1 MLKRMFNKI
10 KSLFSF
16 DNMLLLLAFL
26 VGINFFEHGNIFFV
40 AFIALSIIKMFVC
53 NEIKIHKEIV
63 IIALFAIS
71 FFIIY
76 SIHDSFSIANICY
89 YLLFPICCFII
100 GSSITEN
107 NPESTKKVVKTLSS
121 FALGFFIVVFLNFI
135 KTIVVLGVNVNTRS
149 LLSIWR
155 KENFFVT
162 ATGINLHIVLFMM
175 YALVFLVFK
184 FKGRKWYH
192 IVLAVLGI
200 LFCIYITF
208 HSKNRAFFVIM
219 LLTAIGLPI
228 CLTIVNKDK
237 RKFYLILTIVITL
250 IIAILTAIAVFVPSV
265 NAWLRQNPLFNRLL
279 NPDESSFASRKRY
292 YEIFFKIFHKY
303 PFGNMLSDNYFAGG
317 DEIEYIHNLWLD
329 IYKNAGA
336 IPFVFFVVMSANM
349 IYQVFYLST
358 RLENKKYAVFLLLSV
373 YGIFI
378 LGLLEPI
385 MDGNIYFTSLI
396 YIIAGVLS
404 RLSFIVKRE
413 KKNNVSYSNIDK
425 NNFKIVMVTNFM
437 SIHQISFHNEMV
449 KRYGNRYH
457 FIALE
462 NYSDNHQIYIAGYN
476 QKISN
481 VVKFY
486 KKPSQASKLIEEA
499 DIVLYGNASDK
510 ILKLARKKGKILIKC
525 SERLFKNY
533 RYQRWSLKSILSY
546 FKHLFP
552 YEKKYSPICFTL
564 SGYAAYDLNSIN
576 CSYNNCYSWGYWTI
590 DNQYSSFEELEK
602 IKDYDTINI
611 CFVNKLIDWK
621 HPNKIIGLAS
631 YLRDKNIKFH
641 IDIVGEG
648 ELKDSLISDIE
659 LHNLSSFITIH
670 DLMPNNKVRALM
682 ERSSIVLNL
691 SDRNEGWGVS
701 VNEGM
706 LSGCAVVVSHEVG
719 AAPVLIK
726 NGTNGFVYS
735 FNNDQDLYVKVAT
748 LCVDKELLKSMQ
760 KSAFETIKECY
771 NVENICERFDT
782 FIKNKID
789 GKNFAYENG
798 PLSKSPIFN
807 EFDYRDTVNQ
817 KYGAAT
823 SNVKAYLESTN
834 KDDDHNGDNNNNK
847 MKKGALLSYLAIF
860 FTIIAGLFYTPWM
873 INELG
878 QSNYGIYS
886 LAISL
891 TSILTVDLGL
901 GTAVSRFVAKYKSE
915 SDSNK
920 ANNVISFIYKI
931 FMIMSVIIVA
941 ILIAIYFNLG
951 TIYKELTKEELE
963 AFKSVYFAIGLYSV
977 IVFAFTPLNGII
989 IGNDLYPQLK
999 IINLISKVLNVVFV
1013 VVILLIKSDL
1023 YLFVLAVVITGLI
1036 DLLIKYLFVKKKCK
1050 YGNKFIFKQNKDSVL
1065 LSQLLR
1071 FTSWAAVA
1079 TIVSRFVVSI
1089 QPTILGITAGAIQIA
1104 VFSLGSSIEGYT
1116 WLIADALN
1124 GMLVPKVS
1132 EMNKRNASGEE
1143 YTSLMISMGRIQL
1156 LLTGLV
1162 LVAFIALGRDFINVI
1177 WKVGDNNNYD
1187 DSYFVALFMFIPLFF
1202 TISQESGITTLV
1214 VKGKVKYHGIA
1225 MIITALSSMGLSFL
1239 LTFLFPNR
1247 AAFMAGLAV
1256 GVGRFIGLVLY
1267 LNYIYKSK
1275 ININIQRFFKEC
1287 HLKVM
1292 PPLLIVM
1299 IIGLLLDKFYPTT
1312 GLVPFLIKGIIIVI
1326 IYLLLICKFTMNKHE
1341 KSIISYFIDKIFIFF
1356 YRFNGKANLSL
1367 NIPVAQEKADFI
1379 KGGD

>member
-1 MLKRMFNKI
+1 MFKRMFNKI

-121 FALGFFIVVFLNFI
+121 FALGFFIVSFLNFI
-135 KTIVVLGVNVNTRS
+135 KTIIVLGVNVNTRN

-279 NPDESSFASRKRY
+279 NPDESSFAARKRY

-336 IPFVFFVVMSANM
+336 IPFVFFVLMSVNM

-404 RLSFIVKRE
+404 RLHYIAKRKHYNSRE
-413 KKNNVSYSNIDK
+413 YPNIDI
-425 NNFKIVMVTNFM
+425 NNFKIVMINNFM
-437 SIHQISFHNEMV
+437 SIHQITLHNEMIR
-449 KRYGNRYH
+449 KYGNRYH

-462 NYSDNHQIYIAGYN
+462 DTNVEHQQYMSSYN
-476 QKISN
+476 LKLKN
-481 VVKFY
+481 VVKY
-486 KKPSQASKLIEEA
+486 EKKPTMAKKLILEA
-499 DIVLYGNASDK
+499 DIILYGNATDDV
-510 ILKLARKKGKILIKC
+510 LKLARSKGKILIKC
-525 SERLFKNY
+525 SERLYKKSRF
-533 RYQRWSLKSILSY
+533 QRWSLRSILSY
-546 FKHLFP
+546 FKHFFP
-552 YEKKYSPICFTL
+552 YERKYSPICFTT
-564 SGYAAYDLNSIN
+564 SGYAAHDFDMINLSYDN
-576 CSYNNCYSWGYWTI
+576 YYSWGYWII
-590 DNQYSSFEELEK
+590 DNQYSSFEEIEK
-602 IKDYDTINI
+602 IKDYETINI
-611 CFVNKLIDWK
+611 CFANRFIEWK
-621 HPNKIIGLAS
+621 HPEKIISLAK
-631 YLRDKNIKFH
+631 YLKERKIKFH
-641 IDIVGEG
+641 IDMIGDG
-648 ELKDSLISDIE
+648 PLKESIKNSIE
-659 LHNLSSFITIH
+659 QNDLRNFITLH
-670 DLMPNNKVRALM
+670 ELMSNKKVREIM
-682 ERSSIVLNL
+682 ESSSIVIST
-691 SDRNEGWGVS
+691 SDQNEGWGVT

-706 LSGCAVVVSHEVG
+706 SSGCAVVVSHEVG
-719 AAPVLIK
+719 SAPVLIN
-726 NGTNGFVYS
+726 NGTNGFSYN
-735 FNNDQDLYVKVAT
+735 FDDDQDLFIKVAT

-760 KSAFETIKECY
+760 KSAFETMKKHY
-771 NVENICERFDT
+771 NIETICNRFDE
-782 FIKNKID
+782 FIKNRINGKITS
-789 GKNFAYENG
+789 YENG

-807 EFDYRDTVNQ
+807 EFDYKEIINRHYGNATESVN
-817 KYGAAT
+817 K
-823 SNVKAYLESTN
+823 YLESMKQEEN
-834 KDDDHNGDNNNNK
+834 DNDDENNNTGGQNK
-847 MKKGALLSYLAIF
+847 LKKGALISYLSIF
-860 FTIIAGLFYTPWM
+860 FNILAGLIYTPWM
-873 INELG
+873 INTLG

-891 TSILTVDLGL
+891 TSILAVDLGL
-901 GTAVSRFVAKYKSE
+901 GTAVGRFIAKYKSE
-915 SDSNK
+915 KNIDK
-920 ANNVISFIYKI
+920 ANNVITFIYKI
-931 FMIMSVIIVA
+931 FMILTGILA
-941 ILIAIYFNLG
+941 IALTIIYFNLG
-951 TIYKELTKEELE
+951 HIYQKLTPNELE
-963 AFKSVYFAIGLYSV
+963 VFKSVYLAIGLYSV
-977 IVFAFTPLNGII
+977 VIFVFTPLNGII
-989 IGNDLYPQLK
+989 IGNDMYPHLKLITLLSK
-999 IINLISKVLNVVFV
+999 IINVAL
-1013 VVILLIKSDL
+1013 VVILLLIKSDL
-1023 YLFVLAVVITGLI
+1023 FLFVSAIILSGLI
-1036 DLLIKYLFVKKKCK
+1036 ELIIKYIYVKKKCK
-1050 YGNKFIFKQNKDSVL
+1050 YGNKYIFRQKKNTSL
-1065 LSQLLR
+1065 LSQLLS
-1071 FTSWAAVA
+1071 FTSWAAVF
-1079 TIVSRFVVSI
+1079 TIMSRFVVSI
-1089 QPTILGITAGAIQIA
+1089 QPSILGITAGAIQIA
-1104 VFSLGSSIEGYT
+1104 IFSLGSSIEGYA
-1116 WLIADALN
+1116 WLIADACN
-1124 GMLVPKVS
+1124 GMLVPKIS
-1132 EMNKRNASGEE
+1132 KMNNENVSGEE
-1143 YTSLMISMGRIQL
+1143 YTSLMVSFGRIQL
-1156 LLTGLV
+1156 LLTGLI
-1162 LVAFIALGRDFINVI
+1162 LVGFIALGKDFINVI
-1177 WKVGDNNNYD
+1177 WKVGENNSYN
-1187 DSYFVALFMFIPLFF
+1187 DSYYVALFMFIPLFF
-1202 TISQESGITTLV
+1202 TITQETGTTTLV
-1214 VKGKVKYHGIA
+1214 VKGKVKYSGIA
-1225 MIITALSSMGLSFL
+1225 MIITSIISMSLSLLLSY
-1239 LTFLFPNR
+1239 LFPDK

-1256 GVGRFIGLVLY
+1256 GVGRFVGLVIY
-1267 LNYIYKSK
+1267 LNYIYKTK
-1275 ININIQRFFKEC
+1275 INMNIKRFFKEC
-1287 HLKVM
+1287 HLNVM

-1299 IIGLLLDKFYPTT
+1299 IFGLVLDKLYPTT
-1312 GLVPFLIKGIIIVI
+1312 GLLPFAIKIIAMVIV
-1326 IYLLLICKFTMNKHE
+1326 YLLLIYKFTMNKYE
-1341 KSIISYFIDKIFIFF
+1341 KSIISFFTNKIFNFI
-1356 YRFNGKANLSL
+1356 YRLKDKKQLT
-1367 NIPVAQEKADFI
+1367 FI
-1379 KGGD
+1379 ENKINKN